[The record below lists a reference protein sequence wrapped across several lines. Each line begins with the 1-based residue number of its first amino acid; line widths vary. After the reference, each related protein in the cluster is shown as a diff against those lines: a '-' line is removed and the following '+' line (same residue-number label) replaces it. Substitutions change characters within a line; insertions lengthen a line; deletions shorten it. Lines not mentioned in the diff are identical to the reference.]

1 MLLRLPKSGAGASLP
16 RRSTLTDDP
25 PRAAWRALL
34 AAAAAA
40 LVLFA
45 WLPAFGAPY
54 QFDDYNTPVGDAAS
68 QSLTS
73 FWHLLPRTLRPLTK
87 LTYALES
94 SLGADS
100 APARRVLNALLF
112 AACVGLLKALIQST
126 AKLPAALALL
136 IASAWAVHPVHAETI
151 VALAGR
157 PVLLS
162 LLLMLGSALCLTR
175 ARPGPAL
182 GLAMLAL
189 LARESALPWACAC
202 AALVAH
208 ARRVSAKRIALAG
221 ALALAVGVLV
231 LLGSSGV
238 RSLLAS
244 TFAAGGAWNRLGLQW
259 AALTRGTC
267 LLFIDP
273 AAFTPDMEF
282 EPLGFARLASILTT
296 AALYAGAAWLALKQP
311 RLRLFAVLWLCLVLP
326 THSVA
331 PKLDVLTAR
340 PFSASLAP
348 LLGLAACAAGP
359 WLAQASRR
367 QAGVTLL
374 LAGAFLVSFAMTRHR
389 AALYTDS
396 IALWRDAAE
405 RTVHKVRPLVNLG
418 TLLARQGQ
426 LRAAERALSSAVER
440 DPTNVDA
447 SLRRH
452 RVRRALA
459 LQLEKKPTPLPS
471 P

>member
-1 MLLRLPKSGAGASLP
+1 MTLRLLKSGASASSP
-16 RRSTLTDDP
+16 RRPALPDDTQ
-25 PRAAWRALL
+25 RAAWRSLL
-34 AAAAAA
+34 PAATAA

-54 QFDDYNTPVGDAAS
+54 HFDDYNTPVGDAAS

-112 AACVGLLKALIQST
+112 AGCVALLKALIEAT
-126 AKLPAALALL
+126 AELPAALALL
-136 IASAWAVHPVHAETI
+136 VASVWAVHPVHAETV

-175 ARPGPAL
+175 ARPVPAL
-182 GLAMLAL
+182 ALALLAL
-189 LARESALPWACAC
+189 LARESALPWAFTC
-202 AALVAH
+202 AALAAQ
-208 ARRVSAKRIALAG
+208 ARGVSAKRIALAG
-221 ALALAVGVLV
+221 GLALAVGVLV

-238 RSLLAS
+238 RGLLAS

-282 EPLGFARLASILTT
+282 QPLGFARVGSILTT
-296 AALYAGAAWLALKQP
+296 GALYAGAAWLVLKQP

-326 THSVA
+326 THSIA

-359 WLAQASRR
+359 WLAQAARR
-367 QAGVTLL
+367 EAGATLL
-374 LAGAFLVSFAMTRHR
+374 LAGAFLVLFAMTRHR

-405 RTVHKVRPLVNLG
+405 RTVQKVRPLVNLG

-426 LRAAERALSSAVER
+426 LRAADHVLSRAVER
-440 DPTNVDA
+440 DPTSVDA
-447 SLRRH
+447 RLRRH

-459 LQLEKKPTPLPS
+459 LQLGPTQSPFPS